1 MVRGVVAPHRATP
14 SMARTLRHFLLL
26 HAVPIL
32 IETTASLRRASC
44 TATGATYG
52 PHQLL
57 EYHQVAMEHC
67 KQQIWTGGGTY
78 HPRCTCEARPHICP
92 WHSTSRFTSTHTRMQ
107 HAQVPRSPQMLTNSH
122 SSTFSLH
129 THLTLQNRTWARARA
144 HAYRR
149 DLSIEPRATPPRARV
164 TAHDCSV
171 ARIRL
176 PPRPVRPTRLPFPC
190 VLPSRRGIRRS
201 REIIRALSSGS
212 FSWSSDC
219 DFRNSWVFLLFPS
232 HFYYQPP

>member
-1 MVRGVVAPHRATP
+1 MVRGVFAPQRATP

-32 IETTASLRRASC
+32 FETTASLRRSSC
-44 TATGATYG
+44 TATGAKYD

-67 KQQIWTGGGTY
+67 KQQIWAGGGTY

-107 HAQVPRSPQMLTNSH
+107 HAQVPRTPQMPTNSH
-122 SSTFSLH
+122 SCTLSLH
-129 THLTLQNRTWARARA
+129 THHTLQNRTWARARA
-144 HAYRR
+144 HASRR
-149 DLSIEPRATPPRARV
+149 DLSIEPRAAPPRARV
-164 TAHDCSV
+164 AEHDRSV
-171 ARIRL
+171 ARVRL
-176 PPRPVRPTRLPFPC
+176 LPRPSRPARLPFPC
-190 VLPSRRGIRRS
+190 VSPSRRGIRRS
-201 REIIRALSSGS
+201 LGVFRALSSGS
-212 FSWSSDC
+212 PSWSSDC
-219 DFRNSWVFLLFPS
+219 DFRNSRVFLLFPS